1 MKQESIK
8 ICSKCGAE
16 YSPEALMCA
25 DCGGE
30 LIWPNEYEKR
40 FVPLADQEAQVLI
53 REGSLRYLKE
63 LGGHLGTDGIR
74 SEIRFHGEV
83 PGACPTAK
91 VRFGLYVPVADEAV
105 AKEID
110 RRHWLHGAPEHAASF
125 KYEEQEL
132 QGVCPACS
140 HTLPEK
146 AVECPECGLVVGAD
160 GEMATCPA
168 CDAEVGDEVDKCP
181 KCGAEFE

>member
-1 MKQESIK
+1 MNEEPIK

-16 YSPEALMCA
+16 YSPQALMCA
-25 DCGGE
+25 DCGGK
-30 LIWPNEYEKR
+30 LVWPNEYEKR
-40 FVPLADQEAQVLI
+40 FVPMEAEEAKALV
-53 REGSLRYLKE
+53 REGSMRYVKE
-63 LGGHLGTDGIR
+63 LGRHLEKDGIR
-74 SEIRFHGEV
+74 SEIRSHGVV
-83 PGACPTAK
+83 PGACPTPNT
-91 VRFGLYVPVADEAV
+91 RWGLYVPVADEAA

-110 RRHWLHGAPEHAASF
+110 RKYWLHGAPEHAASF

-146 AVECPECGLVVGAD
+146 AVECPECGLVVSAD
-160 GEMATCPA
+160 GEISTCPA
-168 CDAEVGDEVDKCP
+168 CNAEVGDEVDKCP